1 MLHFQSIANA
11 RQYIIKKVILIKKFT
26 YQRQTQMSYALDQEE
41 SLSITPNQR
50 EELESSVAS

>member
-1 MLHFQSIANA
+1 LHFQSIANA

>member
-1 MLHFQSIANA
+1 LHFQSITNA
-11 RQYIIKKVILIKKFT
+11 RQYVVKNVILIKKFT
-26 YQRQTQMSYALDQEE
+26 YRRQTQMSYALDQEK